1 MATWLSIY
9 LLNAHSPIIEQIIF
23 FHDHIITII
32 ILIVIIVGY
41 FLVFIIL
48 GSFFN
53 KKLLDRQNIEI
64 IWTILPIF
72 RLIFIAIPSLQVLYL
87 TDESTAPAISI
98 KSMGHQWFWSYEYS
112 DFFQEE
118 IRSYLNNFDNLF
130 RLLNSD
136 NHLVIPINTYTRII
150 VSAFDVIHSWTI
162 PSIRVK
168 LDAVPGRLN
177 QSSFLLKRVGLL
189 YGQCSEI
196 CGANHRFI
204 PIVLESIPQNIF
216 IKWINNL

>member
-1 MATWLSIY
+1 MATWMSIY
-9 LLNAHSPIIEQIIF
+9 LLDAYSPIIEQIIF

-32 ILIVIIVGY
+32 IIIVTLIGY
-41 FLVFIIL
+41 FLIIIVIS
-48 GSFFN
+48 SFSN
-53 KKLLDRQNIEI
+53 RKLIDIQSIEI
-64 IWTILPIF
+64 IWTIVPII

-87 TDESTAPAISI
+87 TDESISPSISI

-112 DFFQEE
+112 DFFREE
-118 IRSYLNNFDNLF
+118 LNAYLDLSNNLF

-136 NHLVIPINTYTRII
+136 NHLIVPIETYLRIV
-150 VSAFDVIHSWTI
+150 VSSFDVIHSWTI

-168 LDAVPGRLN
+168 MDAIPGRLN
-177 QSSFLLKRVGLL
+177 QSSFIIKRFGLL

-204 PIVLESIPQNIF
+204 PIVIEIINQNNF
-216 IKWINNL
+216 IKWINNI